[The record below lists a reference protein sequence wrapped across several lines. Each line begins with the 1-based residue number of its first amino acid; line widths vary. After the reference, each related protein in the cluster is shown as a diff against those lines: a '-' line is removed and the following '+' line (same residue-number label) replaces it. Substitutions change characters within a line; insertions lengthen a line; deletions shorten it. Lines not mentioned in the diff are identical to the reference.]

1 VPPSA
6 TLDDLRRTSD
16 PLLTEYLEADDE
28 VTRDDALRTLLE
40 RDAAPIIRAV
50 LQRKQSHGADED
62 VTSAAREQLIRQLGA
77 LRSGE
82 RETPIRDF
90 RSYVAGVAYS
100 AWADHLRGQH
110 PERSALLNR
119 IRYLLENRTAR
130 KGFALWETPTGRKW
144 CGLPEWVNG
153 EPGTPTPKLQWLL
166 SDPILATRQAFGNRY
181 WQRNEL
187 STLIADL
194 FRWLETPIE
203 LRDLVVV
210 VAEILEMSGRSV
222 ALDEPAENEQAS
234 GTYPSAAEELIWKEY
249 LSWLWRQISQLSSRQ
264 CAAFLLN
271 SSVLRDFELLGIASI
286 RNLAP
291 RFEMTAEHLAQ
302 VWQRLPL
309 DDRDIAGELKC
320 ERQQVINLRR
330 VARDKLSRAWEE
342 FSGNIAPKGNNLS
355 DLASSPV

>member
-6 TLDDLRRTSD
+6 EVDLRSTSD
-16 PLLTEYLEADDE
+16 PLLADYLEANDSA
-28 VTRDDALRTLLE
+28 TRDDALRTLLE
-40 RDAAPIIRAV
+40 RDAAPIIRGV
-50 LQRKQSHGADED
+50 LQRKQSNGAEED

-82 RETPIRDF
+82 RQTPIRDF

-100 AWADHLRGQH
+100 AWADHLRNEH

-119 IRYLLENRTAR
+119 IRYLLENRTAE
-130 KGFALWETPTGRKW
+130 KGFALWETPNARKW
-144 CGLPEWVNG
+144 CGFPEWVTG
-153 EPGTPTPKLQWLL
+153 EPKTPTPKLQWLL
-166 SDPILATRQAFGNRY
+166 SDPVLAARQAFGNRY

-187 STLIADL
+187 STLVADL

-203 LRDLVVV
+203 LRDLVFV
-210 VAEILEMSGRSV
+210 VAEILEMAGRNEPV
-222 ALDEPAENEQAS
+222 ETQLEDERVT

-249 LSWLWRQISQLSSRQ
+249 LLWLWRQLTQLSARQ

-271 SSVLRDFELLGIASI
+271 SGVLRDFELLGIASI
-286 RNLAP
+286 RSLAP
-291 RFEMTAEHLAQ
+291 RFGMTAEHLAQ

-309 DDRDIAGELKC
+309 DDREIAGELNC

-330 VARDKLSRAWEE
+330 VARDTLSRAWQE
-342 FSGNIAPKGNNLS
+342 FSGNTTGNKMR
-355 DLASSPV
+355 DLASSRS